1 MFWRYLKNLY
11 CFTLQRVSM
20 PKLTVLKEKYPPGDF
35 GVWVIIYVE
44 LLTFGLFF
52 VGYAF
57 SRRENI
63 EMFNT
68 SQLMLNQ
75 TSGFINTFILITSSY
90 FVAKGVQLMHT
101 MTQESVEESNKKA
114 SVWLLLAMV
123 CGIAFV
129 LIKGAEFVHIFGEG
143 ITLSTNKFF
152 MFYLLLTMF
161 HFMHVVLGTII
172 LFNIYQRTRLFG
184 YTPDDTRGFESGAS
198 YWHMVDLLWIVLFPL
213 VYIIR

>member
-1 MFWRYLKNLY
+1 M
-11 CFTLQRVSM
+11 S
-20 PKLTVLKEKYPPGDF
+20 KEIPVEGKYPPGDF
-35 GVWVIIYVE
+35 AVWIIIYVE

-52 VGYAF
+52 IGYAF
-57 SRRENI
+57 SRRANL

-75 TSGFINTFILITSSY
+75 TSGFINTLILVTSSY
-90 FVAKGVQLMHT
+90 FVAKGVQYMRN
-101 MTQESVEESNKKA
+101 MTQDTIKISNKKA
-114 SVWLLLAMV
+114 SLWLAFAMI
-123 CGIAFV
+123 CGVAFLFV
-129 LIKGAEFVHIFGEG
+129 KGSEFAYIFGQG
-143 ITLSTNKFF
+143 VTLSTNKFF

-172 LFNIYQRTRLFG
+172 LFNVRQRTKVSG

-213 VYIIR
+213 IYIIR

>member
-1 MFWRYLKNLY
+1 MSNVKA
-11 CFTLQRVSM
+11 
-20 PKLTVLKEKYPPGDF
+20 LKEKYPPGDF
-35 GVWVIIYVE
+35 GIWIIIYVE

-63 EMFNT
+63 EMFNS

-90 FVAKGVQLMHT
+90 FVAKGVAKMRA
-101 MTQESVEESNKKA
+101 MRAATQKSANAEA
-114 SVWLLLAMV
+114 SRWLSFAII
-123 CGIAFV
+123 CGIAF
-129 LIKGAEFVHIFGEG
+129 LGIKIFEFSHIFGAG

-152 MFYLLLTMF
+152 MFYLLLTLF
-161 HFMHVVLGTII
+161 HFMHVFLGTVI
-172 LFNIYQRTRLFG
+172 LFNIYRRTKAAA
-184 YTPDDTRGFESGAS
+184 YTPEDYRGFESGAS

>member
-1 MFWRYLKNLY
+1 
-11 CFTLQRVSM
+11 
-20 PKLTVLKEKYPPGDF
+20 
-35 GVWVIIYVE
+35 
-44 LLTFGLFF
+44 
-52 VGYAF
+52 
-57 SRRENI
+57 
-63 EMFNT
+63 MFNT

-75 TSGFINTFILITSSY
+75 TSGFVNTLILITSSY
-90 FVAKGVQLMHT
+90 FIAKGVQLMQT
-101 MTQESVEESNKKA
+101 MTKENIEESNKKA
-114 SVWLLLAMV
+114 SIWVLLAMA

-129 LIKGAEFVHIFGEG
+129 FVKGAEFVHIFGEG

-172 LFNIYQRTRLFG
+172 LFNIYQRTRISG

>member
-1 MFWRYLKNLY
+1 MSKIAA
-11 CFTLQRVSM
+11 
-20 PKLTVLKEKYPPGDF
+20 LKEKYPPGDF
-35 GVWVIIYVE
+35 GIWIIIYVE

-90 FVAKGVQLMHT
+90 FVAKGVAKIQS
-101 MTQESVEESNKKA
+101 MTTQTQASANKEA
-114 SVWLLLAMV
+114 SKWLKFAIACGLA
-123 CGIAFV
+123 F
-129 LIKGAEFVHIFGEG
+129 LIIKMSEFYHIFEQG
-143 ITLSTNKFF
+143 INLSTNKFF

-161 HFMHVVLGTII
+161 HFMHVFLGTII
-172 LFNIYQRTRLFG
+172 LFNIHQRTRAAG
-184 YTPDDTRGFESGAS
+184 YTPEDHRGFESGAS